1 MSASIDEKERILNV
15 VFLSEIT
22 EKHQG
27 KLLILDGKYVN
38 VEEFVCTRIY
48 GGIQPE
54 SVRVDLNRSLID
66 RNAIRACTVNWL

>member
-38 VEEFVCTRIY
+38 VEEFVCTGIY

-54 SVRVDLNRSLID
+54 SV
-66 RNAIRACTVNWL
+66 

>member
-1 MSASIDEKERILNV
+1 MSASINEKERVVNV

-22 EKHQG
+22 EKHQS

-38 VEEFVCTRIY
+38 VKEFIRARID

-54 SVRVDLNRSLID
+54 SV
-66 RNAIRACTVNWL
+66 